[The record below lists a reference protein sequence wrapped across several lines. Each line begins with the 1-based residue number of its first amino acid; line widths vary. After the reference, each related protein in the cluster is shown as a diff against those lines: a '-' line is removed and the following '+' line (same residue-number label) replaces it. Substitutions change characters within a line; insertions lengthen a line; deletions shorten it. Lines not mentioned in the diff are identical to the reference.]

1 MPIVFLRH
9 ALAPLTAGLLLA
21 ACTASSDSN
30 ATPANLAVAG
40 TAAMTAAPQPASEGH
55 DDPAADHDPDDLD
68 GFDDDDDLGDT
79 VDMDPAELV
88 RRQLAQ
94 QPARRGSAGPVQAC
108 TLSGRVTIAG
118 HTEDI
123 RDCMQS
129 NGSLSVAEFQQACQG
144 LANGLNQTGNA
155 PAKIEYSN
163 RCPTPAQGSCRNFM
177 NSGMDAFYYQRTDL
191 APLPGSCAA
200 TGGRWQAGG

>member
-30 ATPANLAVAG
+30 AAPANLAVAASA
-40 TAAMTAAPQPASEGH
+40 TATVAQPASDDH
-55 DDPAADHDPDDLD
+55 DDPAADHDVGDFD
-68 GFDDDDDLGDT
+68 GFDDDDALD
-79 VDMDPAELV
+79 DPANFDPAAHV

-94 QPARRGSAGPVQAC
+94 QPARRGSGGPVQAC
-108 TLSGRVTIAG
+108 TLSGKVTLAG
-118 HTEDI
+118 VTENI

-129 NGSLSVAEFQQACQG
+129 NGALSAAEFQQACEG
-144 LANGLNQTGNA
+144 LANGLNQTGNT

-177 NSGMDAFYYQRTDL
+177 GSGMDAYYYQRTEL
-191 APLPGSCAA
+191 ESLPGSCAGA
-200 TGGRWQAGG
+200 GGRWQAGG

>member
-1 MPIVFLRH
+1 MPTVLLRH
-9 ALAPLTAGLLLA
+9 ALAPLSVLVLLA
-21 ACTASSDSN
+21 ACTASQDTNAATSTLVQASSTAM
-30 ATPANLAVAG
+30 ATPSLPADDGEEAG
-40 TAAMTAAPQPASEGH
+40 LDDLDDSDEL
-55 DDPAADHDPDDLD
+55 DDPAD
-68 GFDDDDDLGDT
+68 F
-79 VDMDPAELV
+79 DPAEHV
-88 RRQLAQ
+88 RRQLAR
-94 QPARRGSAGPVQAC
+94 QPARRGSGGPVQAC
-108 TLSGRVTIAG
+108 TLSGKVTIAG

-200 TGGRWQAGG
+200 AGGRWQAGG

>member
-30 ATPANLAVAG
+30 AAPASLAVAG
-40 TAAMTAAPQPASEGH
+40 TASAQPQQAGENVDDLIADHELEDFDGVDEADEL
-55 DDPAADHDPDDLD
+55 DDPAD
-68 GFDDDDDLGDT
+68 F
-79 VDMDPAELV
+79 DPAAHV

-94 QPARRGSAGPVQAC
+94 QPARRGSGGPVQAC
-108 TLSGRVTIAG
+108 TLSGTVTLAG
-118 HTEDI
+118 VTENI

-129 NGSLSVAEFQQACQG
+129 NGALSVAEFQQACEG

-155 PAKIEYSN
+155 PARIEYSN
-163 RCPTPAQGSCRNFM
+163 RCPTPTQGSCRNFM
-177 NSGMDAFYYQRTDL
+177 GSGMDAYYYQRTEL
-191 APLPGSCAA
+191 ESLPGSCANA
-200 TGGRWQAGG
+200 GGRWQAGG

>member
-1 MPIVFLRH
+1 MPTVLLRH
-9 ALAPLTAGLLLA
+9 ALAPLSVLVLLA
-21 ACTASSDSN
+21 ACTASQDTNAATSTLVQASSAAM
-30 ATPANLAVAG
+30 ATPSLPVDDGEDADLDDLDD
-40 TAAMTAAPQPASEGH
+40 SDEL
-55 DDPAADHDPDDLD
+55 DDPAD
-68 GFDDDDDLGDT
+68 F
-79 VDMDPAELV
+79 DPAEHV
-88 RRQLAQ
+88 RRQLAR
-94 QPARRGSAGPVQAC
+94 QPARRGSGGPVQAC
-108 TLSGRVTIAG
+108 TLSGKVTIAG
-118 HTEDI
+118 HTENI

-129 NGSLSVAEFQQACQG
+129 NGSLSVAEFQQACNG

>member
-1 MPIVFLRH
+1 MTGPRPCAWAVAASSAAMATPSLP
-9 ALAPLTAGLLLA
+9 ADDGEDAGLDDPDG
-21 ACTASSDSN
+21 SDE
-30 ATPANLAVAG
+30 L
-40 TAAMTAAPQPASEGH
+40 
-55 DDPAADHDPDDLD
+55 DDPAN
-68 GFDDDDDLGDT
+68 F
-79 VDMDPAELV
+79 DPAAHV

-94 QPARRGSAGPVQAC
+94 QPARRGSGGPVQAC

-177 NSGMDAFYYQRTDL
+177 GSGMDAFYYQRTEL
-191 APLPGSCAA
+191 ESLPGSCAA
-200 TGGRWQAGG
+200 AGGRWQAGG

>member
-1 MPIVFLRH
+1 MPTVLLRH
-9 ALAPLTAGLLLA
+9 ALAPLSVLVLLA
-21 ACTASSDSN
+21 ACTASQDTNAATSTLAQASSTAM
-30 ATPANLAVAG
+30 ATPSL
-40 TAAMTAAPQPASEGH
+40 PADDGEDADLDDLDDSDEL
-55 DDPAADHDPDDLD
+55 DDPAD
-68 GFDDDDDLGDT
+68 F
-79 VDMDPAELV
+79 DPAEHV
-88 RRQLAQ
+88 RRQLAR
-94 QPARRGSAGPVQAC
+94 QPARRGSGGPVQAC

-118 HTEDI
+118 HTENI

-129 NGSLSVAEFQQACQG
+129 NGSLSVAEFQQACNG

-177 NSGMDAFYYQRTDL
+177 GSGMDAFYYQRTDL

>member
-30 ATPANLAVAG
+30 AAPASLAVASS
-40 TAAMTAAPQPASEGH
+40 ASAQPQQAGDNV
-55 DDPAADHDPDDLD
+55 DDLVADHELEDFD

-88 RRQLAQ
+88 RRELAR
-94 QPARRGSAGPVQAC
+94 QPARRGSGGPVQAC
-108 TLSGRVTIAG
+108 TLSGTVTLAG
-118 HTEDI
+118 VTENI

-129 NGSLSVAEFQQACQG
+129 NGALSVAEFQQACEG
-144 LANGLNQTGNA
+144 LANGLGQSGNA
-155 PAKIEYSN
+155 PARIEYSN

-177 NSGMDAFYYQRTDL
+177 DSGMDAYYYQRTEL
-191 APLPGSCAA
+191 ESLPGSCAGA
-200 TGGRWQAGG
+200 GGRWQAGS

>member
-1 MPIVFLRH
+1 MPTVLLRH
-9 ALAPLTAGLLLA
+9 ALAPLSVLVLLA
-21 ACTASSDSN
+21 ACTASQDTNAATSTLVQASSAAM
-30 ATPANLAVAG
+30 ATPTLPADDGEEAG
-40 TAAMTAAPQPASEGH
+40 LDDLDDSDEL
-55 DDPAADHDPDDLD
+55 DDPAN
-68 GFDDDDDLGDT
+68 F
-79 VDMDPAELV
+79 DPAAHV

-94 QPARRGSAGPVQAC
+94 QPARRGSGGPVQAC

>member
-1 MPIVFLRH
+1 MARMPAWTIWT
-9 ALAPLTAGLLLA
+9 TAMSW
-21 ACTASSDSN
+21 TTRPTSTRPSTSVVNWHSSR
-30 ATPANLAVAG
+30 P
-40 TAAMTAAPQPASEGH
+40 
-55 DDPAADHDPDDLD
+55 
-68 GFDDDDDLGDT
+68 
-79 VDMDPAELV
+79 
-88 RRQLAQ
+88 
-94 QPARRGSAGPVQAC
+94 RRGSGGPVQAC

>member
-1 MPIVFLRH
+1 MPTVLLRH
-9 ALAPLTAGLLLA
+9 ALAPLSVLVLLA
-21 ACTASSDSN
+21 ACTASQDTNAATSTLVQASSTAM
-30 ATPANLAVAG
+30 ATPSLPADDAEEAG
-40 TAAMTAAPQPASEGH
+40 LDDLDDSDEL
-55 DDPAADHDPDDLD
+55 DDPAD
-68 GFDDDDDLGDT
+68 F
-79 VDMDPAELV
+79 DPAEHV
-88 RRQLAQ
+88 RRQLAR
-94 QPARRGSAGPVQAC
+94 QPARRGSGGPVQAC
-108 TLSGRVTIAG
+108 TLSGKVTIAG
-118 HTEDI
+118 HTENI

-129 NGSLSVAEFQQACQG
+129 NGSLSVAEFQQACNG